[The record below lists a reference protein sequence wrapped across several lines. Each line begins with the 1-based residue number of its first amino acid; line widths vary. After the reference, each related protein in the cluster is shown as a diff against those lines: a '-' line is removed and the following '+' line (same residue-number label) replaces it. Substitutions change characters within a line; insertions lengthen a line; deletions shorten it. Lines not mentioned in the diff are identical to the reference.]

1 MKVINSIEGFHSKI
15 KTYVTIGTFDG
26 VHIGHQK
33 IVEKL
38 VLEAKNNSKKSVL
51 LTFFPHPRVVLQ
63 KNSSIKLINTIEEKI
78 NLLEKTGLDY
88 VIVHPFSKE
97 FSEISALQFVKNILV
112 DKLNISKLVIG
123 YDHHFGK
130 NREGNIKQLAKHS
143 HLYNFVV
150 EEIQAQDINNVAVS
164 STKIRKALLEGQ
176 IEVANKYLGYYFSI
190 SGVVVKG
197 KQLGS
202 KIGFPTANISIKE
215 DYKLIPKKGVYLV
228 QSTINDK
235 LAYGMMN
242 IGNRPTV
249 SGKKQTI
256 EIHFFNFNKKL
267 YNKKI
272 TINFILFIR
281 KEQKFDSVEKLAEQ
295 LNKDKEFSLK
305 YIINNLS

>member
-78 NLLEKTGLDY
+78 TLLEKTGLDY